1 MTGSPLSSGARTA
14 QYHAVKATEEWANF
28 VAGMLD
34 DVTRAQAQRVRRDEE
49 RKKETTY
56 ARGELG
62 GH

>member
-1 MTGSPLSSGARTA
+1 MGSPLSSGAKTA

-28 VAGMLD
+28 VAGMTD
-34 DVTRAQAQRVRRDEE
+34 DVTRSQAQRQRRDEE

-56 ARGELG
+56 ARDELG

>member
-1 MTGSPLSSGARTA
+1 MGSPLSSGAKTA

-34 DVTRAQAQRVRRDEE
+34 DVTRSQAQRQRRDEE

-56 ARGELG
+56 ARDELG